1 MFKRYKQKILQE
13 VLDELT
19 DLRETWD
26 IAIEVKQ
33 EVGSCDDVDIGI
45 GCGIRKSLS
54 KVYEMYYDNVM
65 TKERA
70 ERKFGIQIVEDEP
83 YSKEVL

>member
-1 MFKRYKQKILQE
+1 MFKRYKQKILQD

-19 DLRETWD
+19 DLKENWD
-26 IAIEVKQ
+26 IAISVKQ
-33 EVGSCDDVDIGI
+33 EVGSCDNFDLGI
-45 GCGIRKSLS
+45 GSGIRKSIS

-70 ERKFGIQIVEDEP
+70 ERKFGIRIVEDEP
-83 YSKEVL
+83 YSEKVS

>member
-1 MFKRYKQKILQE
+1 MFNRYKRKILKE
-13 VLDELT
+13 VLNELT
-19 DLRETWD
+19 DLKEGWD
-26 IAIEVKQ
+26 IVIEVKQ
-33 EVGSCDDVDIGI
+33 EAGSCDDFDLGI
-45 GCGIRKSLS
+45 GSGIRKSLR

-83 YSKEVL
+83 YSEKVS

>member
-1 MFKRYKQKILQE
+1 MFKRYKRKILKE
-13 VLDELT
+13 VLNELT
-19 DLRETWD
+19 DLKEDWD
-26 IAIEVKQ
+26 IVIAAKKEA
-33 EVGSCDDVDIGI
+33 GSCDDFDFGI
-45 GCGIRKSLS
+45 GSGIRKSLR

-83 YSKEVL
+83 YSEKVS